1 MSEETKLEKI
11 AGSLPVAGATA
22 IVSAAV
28 GSPIAALLPVLTGAL
43 ANGRHKKRV
52 EAALDSIQEELS
64 ALGEGLNNLSDA
76 QFKFVNESVISIL
89 HSPDDQK
96 VEYLKKG
103 IRNSSA
109 HDRLTLH
116 EASLVSRA
124 LRDIT
129 VEELSFL
136 IECKGSKVVFHENPT
151 EGCINVSKLTYDGE
165 RATGLISLGLL
176 TKEQGEG
183 TWDDDGAYV
192 FTPIALKLLETV
204 S

>member
-1 MSEETKLEKI
+1 MNKETGLEKV
-11 AGSLPVAGATA
+11 AGSLPVTGATA
-22 IVSAAV
+22 IVSAVV
-28 GSPIAALLPVLTGAL
+28 GSPIAALLPILTSTL

-52 EAALDSIQEELS
+52 EAALNSIQDELAS
-64 ALGEGLNNLSDA
+64 LGESLNELSDA
-76 QFKFVNESVISIL
+76 QFKFINESVITIL
-89 HSPDDQK
+89 NSPDDNK
-96 VEYLKKG
+96 IEYLKQG
-103 IRNSSA
+103 IRKSSA
-109 HDRLTLH
+109 HDRLNLH

-136 IECKGSKVVFHENPT
+136 IECQGSKIVFHENPT
-151 EGCINVSKLTYDGE
+151 EGCINISKLTYDGE
-165 RATGLISLGLL
+165 RATGLVSLGLL

-183 TWDDDGAYV
+183 TWGDDGAYV